1 MNKSKSKFIGI
12 FGGTF
17 DPVHKGHT
25 EIIKNLFELIPL
37 DKVIVIPNGIPPHKP
52 VSVNSEE
59 RLRMVTSAFKDV
71 DKVVIDNREIR
82 KKDTSYAISTLKELI
97 EENVDHSL
105 VWIMGSDAFSEI
117 DSWYQWQD
125 FIKMVNII
133 VMVRPNHE
141 IPFDSEAYKLLSKS
155 HTIDKESLNSGSE
168 KIYLLRIRPIEISST
183 DIRNK
188 INEGK
193 DVSEFLLE
201 EVNELITKRNLYQKI
216 MTISLKNKIIESLED
231 IKAVNPVA
239 INVKKISSLTDFMII
254 ASGTSVRH
262 IAAIGEKVIDG
273 LKKNRI
279 KDVKVEGQVGD
290 DWVLVDA
297 GDVIVHLMSAEARE
311 FYDLESLWDPDL

>member
-25 EIIKNLFELIPL
+25 EIIKNLLELIPL

-52 VSVNSEE
+52 ASVSSEE
-59 RLRMVTSAFKDV
+59 RLKMVSSAFKGI

-82 KKDTSYAISTLKELI
+82 KKDTSYAVSTLKELI
-97 EENVDHSL
+97 EENLNHSL

-117 DSWYQWQD
+117 DSWYQWED

-133 VMVRPNHE
+133 VMLRPNHE
-141 IPFDSEAYKLLSKS
+141 IPIDSQAYKLLSKS
-155 HTIDKESLNSGSE
+155 HTIDKDSLNSGSE

-188 INEGK
+188 INKGK

-201 EVNELITKRNLYQKI
+201 EVNELITKRNLYQ
-216 MTISLKNKIIESLED
+216 
-231 IKAVNPVA
+231 
-239 INVKKISSLTDFMII
+239 
-254 ASGTSVRH
+254 
-262 IAAIGEKVIDG
+262 
-273 LKKNRI
+273 
-279 KDVKVEGQVGD
+279 
-290 DWVLVDA
+290 
-297 GDVIVHLMSAEARE
+297 
-311 FYDLESLWDPDL
+311 

>member
-52 VSVNSEE
+52 VSVSSEE

-141 IPFDSEAYKLLSKS
+141 IPYDSEAYKLLSKS
-155 HTIDKESLNSGSE
+155 HTIDKGSLNSGSE

-201 EVNELITKRNLYQKI
+201 EVNELITKRNLYQ
-216 MTISLKNKIIESLED
+216 
-231 IKAVNPVA
+231 
-239 INVKKISSLTDFMII
+239 
-254 ASGTSVRH
+254 
-262 IAAIGEKVIDG
+262 
-273 LKKNRI
+273 
-279 KDVKVEGQVGD
+279 
-290 DWVLVDA
+290 
-297 GDVIVHLMSAEARE
+297 
-311 FYDLESLWDPDL
+311 